1 MKFFLAHTHT
11 SRLIVKAQIYQIQD
25 DTDNLYLTSIICS
38 ATIYLQSYENSA
50 ITQYTPYFLREH
62 TIVID
67 RESVSKSVPLIK
79 VDAVSRNP
87 NNLMPINYKIL
98 NDSDKL
104 FVIDSTQGFIYPR
117 YDLGLSPNT
126 YVILVQAT
134 DPSNL
139 QYSLTNVY
147 ISIVHKSNNMLTCN
161 SEYLTIRIDPTS
173 S

>member
-1 MKFFLAHTHT
+1 M
-11 SRLIVKAQIYQIQD
+11 QD
-25 DTDNLYLTSIICS
+25 EINSLYLTSIICS
-38 ATIYLQSYENSA
+38 ATIYLQSYESST
-50 ITQYTPYFLREH
+50 ISQYQPYFLREH

-117 YDLGLSPNT
+117 YDLGLSPKT

-139 QYSLTNVY
+139 QFSLTNVY
-147 ISIVHKSNNMLTCN
+147 ISIVLKLNNVLTCS
-161 SEYLTIRIDPTS
+161 SEYLTIQIDPIS
-173 S
+173 I